1 MQIFITL
8 FCRLTTL
15 SEPWRPWMLYLSA
28 ASNNSLFNLISSR
41 NLKMSLIYKTYYL
54 SILALSF
61 CLYGTEMYFSL
72 VYHGCSSFI
81 YWPNPSLFYDLKW
94 SLIYKLDNM
103 SSYDLFCMKMMDNKT
118 RQMALGALLSI
129 LYSNLIAWILQDDF
143 QE

>member
-1 MQIFITL
+1 MDRISL
-8 FCRLTTL
+8 LTA
-15 SEPWRPWMLYLSA
+15 WRPRMLYLSA
-28 ASNNSLFNLISSR
+28 AISKQLFTLISSR
-41 NLKMSLIYKTYYL
+41 NSKLFLIYKTYYL

-61 CLYGTEMYFSL
+61 CHSLRSQYGTEMYFCL
-72 VYHGCSSFI
+72 VYHGCFSFI

-129 LYSNLIAWILQDDF
+129 LYSNLIPWILQDDF